1 MILKSIPKD
10 TLHNGKRLVRIEKR
24 GERRAAI
31 FEDGAEV
38 IADLIV
44 GADGIKSV
52 VRKVLGGISSDA
64 SLIQERKKQYSL
76 AKSPT
81 VD

>member
-10 TLHNGKRLVRIEKR
+10 SLHNGKRLLRIEKR

-31 FEDGAEV
+31 FEDGTEV

-64 SLIQERKKQYSL
+64 SLIQEPKRQYFP
-76 AKSPT
+76 AKLPT
-81 VD
+81 AD